1 MAVVTDPVTKAYIA
15 RLPEVE
21 TARLPVGTLFLA
33 NGRIYKV
40 IETGAGGF
48 HKAREWRKTEET
60 DVALIPGSFPSRYLP
75 LVARGRLLPV
85 YRTRLELTD
94 KQQPSCYVFPTET
107 LALDAAYLD
116 VELIQS
122 KGAYV
127 RNHGEEPAFAVTD
140 GVHVF
145 RLYYYRQSATQRK
158 TDLSSLE
165 VRPLPF
171 TPRPHTD
178 GPGYWRLLPTWTVT
192 LPNFDTTLNIRRP
205 SFDAGDTLPHISVQP
220 PESE

>member
-1 MAVVTDPVTKAYIA
+1 MTDPVTTAYIA

-21 TARLPVGTLFLA
+21 TARLPVGVLFFA

-94 KQQPSCYVFPTET
+94 KQQPSCYVFPIET

-145 RLYYYRQSATQRK
+145 RLYYYRQSASRHK
-158 TDLSSLE
+158 TDLSRLE

-178 GPGYWRLLPTWTVT
+178 GPGYWRLLPSWVATFA
-192 LPNFDTTLNIRRP
+192 NFDTTLNMRRP
-205 SFDAGDTLPHISVQP
+205 TFNAEDTLPHIPIRP
-220 PESE
+220 PDQE

>member
-1 MAVVTDPVTKAYIA
+1 MIDPVTAAYIE
-15 RLPEVE
+15 RMPEVE
-21 TARLPVGTLFLA
+21 TARLPLGALFFA

-85 YRTRLELTD
+85 YRTRLALTEN
-94 KQQPSCYVFPTET
+94 QQPSCYVFPIET

-127 RNHGEEPAFAVTD
+127 RNHGKEPAFVVTD
-140 GVHVF
+140 GVHIF
-145 RLYYYRQSATQRK
+145 RLYYYRLSATRHK
-158 TDLSSLE
+158 TDLSHLE

-171 TPRPHTD
+171 KPRKHTE
-178 GPGYWRLLPTWTVT
+178 GPGYWRLLPTWTLSV
-192 LPNFDTTLNIRRP
+192 PDFDTTVNMRRP
-205 SFDAGDTLPHISVQP
+205 SFDAQDTVPHVP
-220 PESE
+220 PVPKQE